1 MTDDLV
7 LGYASQAGYSDHI
20 AYEVWNGRGTS
31 AKSDILAVGMTL
43 YRLLHGKVWY
53 DDAPDPR
60 GIVKHGGF
68 VGTLTWLPHVTKPW
82 RTAIRKMLNDD
93 DAVRCQSALQALN
106 ALANLPIT
114 PIWESSVTPELVG
127 WEQAKGARRQ
137 VVEWRRHSARCHEW
151 EALSEPVGKG
161 QKKRLAGSPGV
172 VSRSVALNRLEAF
185 FA

>member
-1 MTDDLV
+1 MAARVVLLNGKAEAQISDFGLVTDDLV

-106 ALANLPIT
+106 ALTNLPIT

-127 WEQAKGARRQ
+127 WGTGQGRSPPSRRVEASFGA
-137 VVEWRRHSARCHEW
+137 V
-151 EALSEPVGKG
+151 
-161 QKKRLAGSPGV
+161 
-172 VSRSVALNRLEAF
+172 
-185 FA
+185 